1 MDFDFIVTCIVYLA
15 LILFIHMSLKDDE
28 PKRKVTSIINKSK
41 NTDNLKKDENDESEL
56 EVQEDTTPP
65 VEIVQDTPDDTEL
78 IINENELKN
87 INQDMQNNDFIK
99 YLDVEGA
106 DADSSYQQLVSP
118 LQENTIDITENDS
131 KSDLDKYF
139 TNIKEEQY
147 DFNPVPTNKEQN
159 AQDIYSDVK
168 SLNLDDNAKNVMAF
182 DEFNPS
188 YANL

>member
-15 LILFIHMSLKDDE
+15 LILFIHMSLKDE

>member
-1 MDFDFIVTCIVYLA
+1 M
-15 LILFIHMSLKDDE
+15 
-28 PKRKVTSIINKSK
+28 
-41 NTDNLKKDENDESEL
+41 
-56 EVQEDTTPP
+56 
-65 VEIVQDTPDDTEL
+65 IVQDTPDDTEL

-99 YLDVEGA
+99 YLDVEDA

-147 DFNPVPTNKEQN
+147 NFNR
-159 AQDIYSDVK
+159 
-168 SLNLDDNAKNVMAF
+168 
-182 DEFNPS
+182 S
-188 YANL
+188 YK

>member
-28 PKRKVTSIINKSK
+28 PKRKITSIINKTK

-106 DADSSYQQLVSP
+106 DADSSYQQLISP

-147 DFNPVPTNKEQN
+147 DFNPVPTNKEQSS
-159 AQDIYSDVK
+159 QDIYSDVK